1 MRMTLT
7 TVKPYKG
14 TTWQLELDNS
24 GELYFVQAEIVQ
36 QFGLQKDMTI
46 SEEEWEQVQQAELV
60 RKAYSRACFLLDY
73 RGYSYQEMFRKLEQN
88 YPESVCYEVTDRL
101 AENGLINDRKYAE
114 QAAHHYVAV
123 KHFGFR
129 RARMEMRRRGTG
141 RCRRS
146 S

>member
-60 RKAYSRACFLLDY
+60 RKAYSRACFLLD
-73 RGYSYQEMFRKLEQN
+73 
-88 YPESVCYEVTDRL
+88 D
-101 AENGLINDRKYAE
+101 
-114 QAAHHYVAV
+114 
-123 KHFGFR
+123 
-129 RARMEMRRRGTG
+129 
-141 RCRRS
+141 
-146 S
+146 